1 MSCVIP
7 LDFLTFLCAS
17 SDGSPDSTF
26 EENQEKK
33 ALFPAGCKRLIS
45 VIKKIST
52 ALDGGYAEVYKGHS
66 EDEQFVAI
74 KRLNRGSPEEMT
86 VDFLTEPGIT
96 VHVDRPNIAKVIGH
110 GVEGGMHLVLEFVRR
125 IFHKDTA
132 NKMVVSRGVVSS
144 LTLSEIEGTFGY
156 LPPGFFTHGK
166 VDETTDVYAYGVL
179 LLLEL
184 ITECKLGIVHR
195 NCQDKPLLVK
205 NSIKELVDPT
215 LGDDAYDSE
224 HMDHV
229 QPVRAYSLRFTEG
242 WRWSLRG

>member
-1 MSCVIP
+1 
-7 LDFLTFLCAS
+7 
-17 SDGSPDSTF
+17 
-26 EENQEKK
+26 
-33 ALFPAGCKRLIS
+33 
-45 VIKKIST
+45 
-52 ALDGGYAEVYKGHS
+52 
-66 EDEQFVAI
+66 
-74 KRLNRGSPEEMT
+74 MT
-86 VDFLTEPGIT
+86 VDFLTELGIT
-96 VHVDRPNIAKVIGH
+96 VHRKPSIFT
-110 GVEGGMHLVLEFVRR
+110 LSVRR

-179 LLLEL
+179 LLSEL
-184 ITECKLGIVHR
+184 ITGM
-195 NCQDKPLLVK
+195 QAWDSSQQSLVI
-205 NSIKELVDPT
+205 IKELVDPT

-229 QPVRAYSLRFTEG
+229 QLVRAYSLRFTEG